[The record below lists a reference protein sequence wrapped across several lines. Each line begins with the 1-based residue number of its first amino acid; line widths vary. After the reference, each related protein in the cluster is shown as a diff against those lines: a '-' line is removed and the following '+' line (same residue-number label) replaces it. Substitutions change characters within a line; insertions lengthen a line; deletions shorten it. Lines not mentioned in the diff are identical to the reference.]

1 MQMGKFPSLAC
12 RTSEKNQVKS
22 HSIWSEKMIHPLL
35 KRHLEAARK
44 EIEHNMKGLQEALE
58 IIEKTLGEPKPLP
71 EPKGKPDLMEMAKE
85 WQRKPLK
92 TLITFRII
100 MVVGNRRQRK

>member
-1 MQMGKFPSLAC
+1 
-12 RTSEKNQVKS
+12 
-22 HSIWSEKMIHPLL
+22 MIHPLL